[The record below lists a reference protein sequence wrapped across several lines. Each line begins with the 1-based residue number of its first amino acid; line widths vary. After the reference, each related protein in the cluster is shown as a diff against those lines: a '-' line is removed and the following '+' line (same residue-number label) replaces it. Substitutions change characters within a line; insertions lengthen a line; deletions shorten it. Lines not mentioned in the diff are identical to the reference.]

1 MILICYDGSPDA
13 RTALEHAAGLFSA
26 HVATVLTVWEPI
38 EEVLV
43 RQPLPYSGGAAV
55 DIEDIDEASRHEADG
70 VAAEGAMHARTL
82 GMTAHPRSVAR
93 TTTAGRAI
101 VVEAAALDADAI
113 VMGSRGV
120 GGVRSVLLGSVVH
133 EVMQHADRS
142 VLVVPSEE
150 VIASRARAAH
160 AAAAI

>member
-1 MILICYDGSPDA
+1 MILICYDGSPGA

-26 HVATVLTVWEPI
+26 QVATVLTVWEPI

-43 RQPLPYSGGAAV
+43 RQPLPLAGGAAV
-55 DIEDIDEASRHEADG
+55 DIGGIDEANRRDADEIAG
-70 VAAEGAMHARTL
+70 EGATHARTL

-93 TTTAGRAI
+93 TTTTGRAI
-101 VVEAAALDADAI
+101 VAEAGTLDADAI

-120 GGVRSVLLGSVVH
+120 GGLRSVLLGSVVH
-133 EVMQHADRS
+133 EVIQHADRS
-142 VLVVPSEE
+142 VLGGPSED
-150 VIASRARAAH
+150 VAASRARAAH